1 MITKDEPERLVNL
14 EPDVIMCS
22 NNSIIQCEIYDYKKN
37 YYELDSLVYRQ
48 DPLLQFYDNQ
58 TFQFRVIL
66 KES

>member
-1 MITKDEPERLVNL
+1 M
-14 EPDVIMCS
+14 
-22 NNSIIQCEIYDYKKN
+22 CEIYDYKKK

-58 TFQFRVIL
+58 TFQFRVFL